1 MIPRIQFPSLQ
12 WWKTVRSLRFIASCN
27 KPSRRK
33 VPVLPVRIHPLPNK
47 STQKSQETGLLQT
60 PQVRL
65 KGKLGK
71 YKVLEI
77 YDSNV
82 AIIYH
87 ELEHPWETGRVFGDI
102 IYIYI
107 FILHIHIN
115 IETSIIHHIV
125 YDYISINRLYIYIY
139 ISYIYIIIYII
150 YHTYIQNS
158 PETGTSFRSQR
169 LAPKPPWRHRG
180 TRPAAA
186 AARLSPG
193 GGPRGSLEAQLP
205 RCPGS
210 DFFVFLLGE
219 MW

>member
-1 MIPRIQFPSLQ
+1 MTQTWLSFTMS
-12 WWKTVRSLRFIASCN
+12 W
-27 KPSRRK
+27 
-33 VPVLPVRIHPLPNK
+33 
-47 STQKSQETGLLQT
+47 STPE
-60 PQVRL
+60 
-65 KGKLGK
+65 KLGEFL
-71 YKVLEI
+71 VIL
-77 YDSNV
+77 
-82 AIIYH
+82 
-87 ELEHPWETGRVFGDI
+87 
-102 IYIYI
+102 YIYI

-125 YDYISINRLYIYIY
+125 YDYISINRLYIYHI
-139 ISYIYIIIYII
+139 YIYIIIYII